1 MANVII
7 NVYICTPKTEPDEI
21 VFNKA
26 LVSISTIIKIKL
38 NIFFLSKIGM
48 KKNRFLL
55 LAAIAVLFASCG
67 GQQGNMGDNEYAV
80 RTIGTQSTELQT
92 SYPATIRGVQDVE
105 IRPKVSGFITKLC
118 VKEGQS
124 VKKGQLLF
132 EIDNVT
138 YQAAVRQAKAA
149 VNSAEAQLNTAKLT
163 YENNQKLFANN
174 VIGTYELQSSK
185 NNYENARA
193 ALAQAKANY
202 VSAKQN
208 LDFCYVTSPAN
219 GVVGN
224 LPYRV
229 GALVSSSSAEPLTTV
244 SDINTMQVY
253 FSMTEK
259 DMLDL
264 TKTKGG
270 LHAAISEYPPVK
282 LMLADGTTYN
292 HEGKV
297 AAVSGVIDQST
308 GSVSIRAD
316 FPNPEH
322 LLKSGGSG
330 SIVVPHVSSSAI
342 VIPQDAVAQ
351 VQDRYFVYILG
362 SDNKVKYSP
371 VTVNP
376 DNDGK
381 SYIIESG
388 LKVGDKIVIS
398 GITTLKDG
406 MQITPITEAQYQEKL
421 KKTSKMGAHQNDLNK
436 LKEDLTK

>member
-1 MANVII
+1 
-7 NVYICTPKTEPDEI
+7 
-21 VFNKA
+21 
-26 LVSISTIIKIKL
+26 
-38 NIFFLSKIGM
+38 M

-55 LAAIAVLFASCG
+55 LAAVAALFASCG
-67 GQQGNMGDNEYAV
+67 GQKGKMGDNEYAV
-80 RTIGTQSTELQT
+80 RTIETQSTELQT

-105 IRPKVSGFITKLC
+105 IRPKISGFITKLC
-118 VKEGQS
+118 VKEGQV

-149 VNSAEAQLNTAKLT
+149 VNSAQAQLSTSKLT

-174 VIGTYELQSSK
+174 VIGTYELQSSR
-185 NNYENARA
+185 NAYENAQA

-219 GVVGN
+219 GVVGD

-229 GALVSSSSAEPLTTV
+229 GALVSSSSAEPLTTI
-244 SDINTMQVY
+244 SNISTMQVY

-259 DMLDL
+259 DLLDM
-264 TKTKGG
+264 TKEKGG

>member
-1 MANVII
+1 
-7 NVYICTPKTEPDEI
+7 
-21 VFNKA
+21 
-26 LVSISTIIKIKL
+26 
-38 NIFFLSKIGM
+38 M

-55 LAAIAVLFASCG
+55 LAAVAVLFASCG
-67 GQQGNMGDNEYAV
+67 GQKGKMGDNEYAV
-80 RTIGTQSTELQT
+80 RTIETQSTELQT

-105 IRPKVSGFITKLC
+105 IRPKISGFITKLC
-118 VKEGQS
+118 VKEGQ
-124 VKKGQLLF
+124 VVRKGQLLF

-149 VNSAEAQLNTAKLT
+149 VNSAKAQLNTSKLT

-185 NNYENARA
+185 NAYANAQA
-193 ALAQAKANY
+193 ALAQAQANY

-208 LDFCYVTSPAN
+208 LDFCYVTSPAD
-219 GVVGN
+219 GVVGD

-229 GALVSSSSAEPLTTV
+229 GALVSSSSTQPLTTI
-244 SDINTMQVY
+244 SNISTMQVY

-259 DMLDL
+259 DLLDM
-264 TKTKGG
+264 TKEKGG

-282 LMLADGTTYN
+282 LQLADGTTYG
-292 HEGKV
+292 HQGKV

-308 GSVSIRAD
+308 GSVSMRAD
-316 FPNPEH
+316 FPNPEQ

-330 SIVVPHVSSSAI
+330 YIVVTHVASNAI

-351 VQDRYFVYILG
+351 VQDRYFVYVLG
-362 SDNKVKYSP
+362 KDNKVKYTN

-381 SYIIESG
+381 NYIIESG
-388 LKVGDKIVIS
+388 LKTGDRIVVQ

-406 MQITPITEAQYQEKL
+406 MQITPITEAQYKEKL
-421 KKTSKMGAHQNDLNK
+421 KKTSQMGAHQNDLNK

>member
-1 MANVII
+1 
-7 NVYICTPKTEPDEI
+7 
-21 VFNKA
+21 
-26 LVSISTIIKIKL
+26 
-38 NIFFLSKIGM
+38 M

-55 LAAIAVLFASCG
+55 LAAVAALFASCG
-67 GQQGNMGDNEYAV
+67 GQKGKMGDNEYAV
-80 RTIGTQSTELQT
+80 RTIETQSTELQT

-105 IRPKVSGFITKLC
+105 IRPKISGFITKLC
-118 VKEGQS
+118 VKEGQV

>member
-1 MANVII
+1 
-7 NVYICTPKTEPDEI
+7 
-21 VFNKA
+21 
-26 LVSISTIIKIKL
+26 
-38 NIFFLSKIGM
+38 M
-48 KKNRFLL
+48 KKNKFLL
-55 LAAIAVLFASCG
+55 FAAIAAMLTSCG
-67 GQQGNMGDNEYAV
+67 GQQGKMGDNEFAV
-80 RTIGTQSTELQT
+80 RTIETQSTELQT

-105 IRPKVSGFITKLC
+105 IRPMVSGFITKMH
-118 VKEGQS
+118 VKEGQT
-124 VKKGQLLF
+124 VKKGQVLF
-132 EIDNVT
+132 EINRVT
-138 YQAAVRQAKAA
+138 YEAAARQAKAA
-149 VNSAEAQLNTAKLT
+149 VNSAEAQLNTSKLT

-185 NNYENARA
+185 NAYENAQA
-193 ALAQAKANY
+193 ALAQARANY
-202 VSAKQN
+202 ASAKQN
-208 LDFCYVTSPAN
+208 LDYCYVTSPAN
-219 GVVGN
+219 GVVGD

-229 GALVSSSSAEPLTTV
+229 GALVSASSAQPLTTV

-259 DMLDL
+259 DVLDM

-270 LHAAISEYPPVK
+270 LHAAISEYPAVK
-282 LMLADGTTYN
+282 LQLADGTTYN
-292 HEGKV
+292 HDGKV

-308 GSVSIRAD
+308 GSVSMRAD

-330 SIVVPHVSSSAI
+330 SIVVPHTSSAAI

-362 SDNKVKYSP
+362 KDNKVKYSP

-376 DNDGK
+376 NNDGK
-381 SYIIESG
+381 NYIIESG
-388 LKVGDKIVIS
+388 LKVGDKIVVS

-406 MQITPITEAQYQEKL
+406 MQITPITEDQYQEKL
-421 KKTSKMGAHQNDLNK
+421 KKTSQMGAHQNDLNK

>member
-1 MANVII
+1 
-7 NVYICTPKTEPDEI
+7 
-21 VFNKA
+21 
-26 LVSISTIIKIKL
+26 
-38 NIFFLSKIGM
+38 M
-48 KKNRFLL
+48 KKNKFLL
-55 LAAIAVLFASCG
+55 LAAVAALFASCG
-67 GQQGNMGDNEYAV
+67 GQQGKMGDNEYAV

-105 IRPKVSGFITKLC
+105 IRPKISGFITKLC
-118 VKEGQS
+118 VKEGQV

-149 VNSAEAQLNTAKLT
+149 VNSAKAQLNTSKLT

-185 NNYENARA
+185 NAYANAQA
-193 ALAQAKANY
+193 ALAQAQANY

-208 LDFCYVTSPAN
+208 LEFCYVTSPAN
-219 GVVGN
+219 GVVGD

-229 GALVSSSSAEPLTTV
+229 GALVSSTSAEPLTTI
-244 SDINTMQVY
+244 SNISTMQVY

-259 DMLDL
+259 DILDM
-264 TKTKGG
+264 TKEKGG
-270 LHAAISEYPPVK
+270 IHAAISEYPPVK
-282 LMLADGTTYN
+282 LQLADGTTYN

-308 GSVSIRAD
+308 GSVSMRAD
-316 FPNPEH
+316 FPNPEQ

-330 SIVVPHVSSSAI
+330 YIVVSHVSNNAI

-351 VQDRYFVYILG
+351 VQDRYFVYVLG
-362 SDNKVKYSP
+362 KDNKVKYTN

-376 DNDGK
+376 NNDGK
-381 SYIIESG
+381 NYIIESG
-388 LKVGDKIVIS
+388 LKVGDRIVVQ

-406 MQITPITEAQYQEKL
+406 MQITPLTEAQYKEKL
-421 KKTSKMGAHQNDLNK
+421 KKTSQMGAHQNDLNK